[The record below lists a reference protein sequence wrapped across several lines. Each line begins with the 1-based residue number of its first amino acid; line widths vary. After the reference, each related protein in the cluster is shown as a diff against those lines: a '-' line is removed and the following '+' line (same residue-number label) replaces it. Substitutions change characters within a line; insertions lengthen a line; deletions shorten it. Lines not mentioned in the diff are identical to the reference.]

1 MSLISF
7 ATPWTN
13 DDETPK
19 KTSTNSNSNS
29 NIPRKTVKMRL
40 SQDELKG
47 VIRGTSEYESESS
60 KYKQLQPSTIA
71 DTDASNNDKNNR
83 VNELLDRMN
92 SVSVATFEGDSSK
105 MGVFNP
111 PTHPIVQ
118 VKKEQ
123 PSEKEFIP
131 PATPTATAQTIT
143 QPIMGMG
150 GGVIGGEGVNG
161 RPFSSYSNYHTS
173 YDSASNIPS
182 FKQGL
187 PAQTGQMYDSRLM
200 EKINYMI
207 HMLENMENEKTANV
221 TEEFILYTFLGIFV
235 IFVVDSFSRGGKY
248 VR

>member
-13 DDETPK
+13 DDETTK
-19 KTSTNSNSNS
+19 KTSINSTSNSNS

-71 DTDASNNDKNNR
+71 DTDSANNDKNNR
-83 VNELLDRMN
+83 VNELLERMN
-92 SVSVATFEGDSSK
+92 SASASSIASFNGDSESK

-123 PSEKEFIP
+123 PSENEFIP
-131 PATPTATAQTIT
+131 PPAPV
-143 QPIMGMG
+143 QPIMGIG
-150 GGVIGGEGVNG
+150 GGAGGEGAKG

-173 YDSASNIPS
+173 YDAASNIPS

-187 PAQTGQMYDSRLM
+187 PTQPGQMYDSRLM